1 MHNRV
6 INEAGKIWEYLKGF
20 HTEGDSDIVVVC
32 CSYDIRVCDYAV
44 SLMDK
49 IGAKKILF
57 SGNTGNWTR
66 DIWTDKEAHIF
77 TNRAVELG
85 VNYNRI
91 LIEDNATNIG
101 ENIKYSNELLLED
114 QKVTYVSKPNT
125 LLRIKLTA
133 PKHCKNSHFYTSGP
147 DFIFPNDI
155 SNIVGLNGVINE
167 MVGDIH
173 RIIKYPKLG
182 FQESHYLPPEI
193 LEAYFYLVDEGYTD
207 HLLQL

>member
-1 MHNRV
+1 MHNR
-6 INEAGKIWEYLKGF
+6 IIKEAGYIWEYLKGF
-20 HTEGDSDIVVVC
+20 HTEGESDIIIVC
-32 CSYDIRVCDYAV
+32 CSYDLRVCDYAV
-44 SLMDK
+44 SLMDR
-49 IGAKKILF
+49 INAKQILF

-66 DIWTDKEAHIF
+66 DIWTEREAHIF

-85 VNYNRI
+85 VDHNSI
-91 LIEDNATNIG
+91 LIEENATNIG
-101 ENIKYSNELLLED
+101 ENIKFSNEIILNS

-133 PKHCKNSHFYTSGP
+133 PMHCNKSHFYTSAP
-147 DFIFPNDI
+147 DFNFPNDI

-182 FQESHYLPPEI
+182 FQENHHLPPEI
-193 LEAYFYLVDEGYTD
+193 LDSFFYLVDEGYTD